1 MDTVKG
7 VFFILFR
14 NIRRVQMK
22 VIAWIGLILSILNVL
37 LKIIGISK
45 GKDGAERLGN
55 FVGTLVHS
63 ALTYFFYIY
72 LF

>member
-1 MDTVKG
+1 MR
-7 VFFILFR
+7 I
-14 NIRRVQMK
+14 
-22 VIAWIGLILSILNVL
+22 IAWIGLILSVLNVL

-45 GKDGAERLGN
+45 GKDGIERIGN

>member
-1 MDTVKG
+1 
-7 VFFILFR
+7 
-14 NIRRVQMK
+14 MK
-22 VIAWIGLILSILNVL
+22 IIAWMGLVLSILNVM

-45 GKDGAERLGN
+45 GKDSAERLGN
-55 FVGTLVHS
+55 FAGTLVHS

>member
-1 MDTVKG
+1 MDTVTG
-7 VFFILFR
+7 VLFILCKGG
-14 NIRRVQMK
+14 IK
-22 VIAWIGLILSILNVL
+22 LKIIAWMGLVLSILNVM

-45 GKDGAERLGN
+45 GKDSAERLGN
-55 FVGTLVHS
+55 FAGTLVHS